1 MAGEAVPFLLL
12 IFKTIFQGLIGRE
25 NAKVDDDCGHYFPL
39 TGDDDQLYRED
50 STFTLLTKSQENCDI
65 IRRNTSS
72 N

>member
-39 TGDDDQLYRED
+39 TADEDRLNKYEGLYRRKTNID
-50 STFTLLTKSQENCDI
+50 VLHLTKIAEKWC
-65 IRRNTSS
+65 
-72 N
+72 

>member
-39 TGDDDQLYRED
+39 TADDDRLNKMGGLY
-50 STFTLLTKSQENCDI
+50 
-65 IRRNTSS
+65 
-72 N
+72 